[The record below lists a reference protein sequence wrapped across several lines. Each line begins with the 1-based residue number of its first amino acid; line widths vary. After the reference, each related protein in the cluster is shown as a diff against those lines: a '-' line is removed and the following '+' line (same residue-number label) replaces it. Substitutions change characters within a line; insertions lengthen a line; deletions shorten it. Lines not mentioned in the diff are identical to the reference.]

1 MGDPFV
7 RRCRSNRI
15 CRENGSLPHLESR
28 NRGNYSAGSGT
39 GKGVLGSRQIIFIEK
54 NADASGHGGS
64 GSDHLERYTEYYK
77 RYGYLC
83 NTQRRDIP

>member
-7 RRCRSNRI
+7 CGCRGKSI
-15 CRENGSLPHLESR
+15 YRETGTCAHLESR
-28 NRGNYSAGSGT
+28 NRGNYSAGSDT

-54 NADASGHGGS
+54 NADACGHGRS
-64 GSDHLERYTEYYK
+64 GSDHLEGYTEYYK